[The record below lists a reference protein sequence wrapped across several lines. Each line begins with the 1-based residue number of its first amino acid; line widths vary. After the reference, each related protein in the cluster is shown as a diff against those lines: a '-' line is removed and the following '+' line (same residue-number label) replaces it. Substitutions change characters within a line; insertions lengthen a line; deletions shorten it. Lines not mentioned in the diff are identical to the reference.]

1 MTTGQLDLFA
11 GETVGI
17 DATFNTARRIDLDE
31 NCWVEHVP
39 AWLTGADQLFALLLK
54 QAGWEQRDRWMI
66 NRVVTEPRLTA
77 EYPDVRDAPELLKS
91 IAVALAAHYGI
102 PYDGLWINLYRDHRD
117 STGWHG
123 DWPSCKRDECT
134 VPVLSLGAPRR
145 FLIRPRDGGPS
156 TAISPRSGDLVVMGG
171 RCQRD
176 WRHCV
181 PKQATP
187 AGPRVS
193 VNFKSSLQAAPP
205 SRTPIGAGPATS

>member
-1 MTTGQLDLFA
+1 MTAGQLDLFDSGA
-11 GETVGI
+11 VEI
-17 DATFNTARRIDLDE
+17 DRTFAAARRIQLDE
-31 NCWVEHVP
+31 HSWVEHVP
-39 AWLTGADQLFALLLK
+39 AWLGGADRLLASLLAE
-54 QAGWEQRDRWMI
+54 AGWEQRERWMI

-77 EYPDVRDAPELLKS
+77 QYPDVRDAPEVLQL
-91 IAVALAAHYGI
+91 LAAALSDRYGV

-123 DWPSCKRDECT
+123 DWPSCKREQCS
-134 VPVLSLGAPRR
+134 VPVLSLGAQRR
-145 FLIRPRDGGPS
+145 FLVRPRAGGAS
-156 TAISPRSGDLVVMGG
+156 TIISVRSGDLVVMGG

-193 VNFKSSLQAAPP
+193 VNFTSTLQATPP
-205 SRTPIGAGPATS
+205 SRTR